1 MFHFLGRKNNHL
13 GKKHQTELTDDGRY
27 RQSRVEGGRG
37 RRRERGGRGR
47 PPTDCIV
54 TLSIVVMPDTCH
66 LEESALRRR
75 AVGRCRLPKNE
86 RASEPTAAEGEA
98 D

>member
-1 MFHFLGRKNNHL
+1 MTGGTGVGRV
-13 GKKHQTELTDDGRY
+13 Y

-66 LEESALRRR
+66 LEESALR
-75 AVGRCRLPKNE
+75 AAQSAGAGCLKMSE